1 VAKRKSQATGLY
13 GASRA
18 SALRDFRY
26 WAKKRADGADELVA
40 LVSVEAKKDKT
51 LDAITS
57 HWGPPSQRESIK
69 NHAKTDTGTHR
80 SNDSGGD

>member
-1 VAKRKSQATGLY
+1 MDKRKSQATGLY

-26 WAKKRADGADELVA
+26 WAKKRAEGAEDLVA

-51 LDAITS
+51 LDAITAR
-57 HWGPPSQRESIK
+57 WGPGPQRFK
-69 NHAKTDTGTHR
+69 GAKP
-80 SNDSGGD
+80 